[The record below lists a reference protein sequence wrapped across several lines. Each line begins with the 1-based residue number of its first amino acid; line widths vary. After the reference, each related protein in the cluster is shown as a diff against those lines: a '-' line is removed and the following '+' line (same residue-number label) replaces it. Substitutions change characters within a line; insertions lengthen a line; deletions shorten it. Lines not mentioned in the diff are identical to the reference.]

1 MALTPSQSRLED
13 LRAKEKFAIEN
24 EYDYSNPAQGKI
36 QSWVEV
42 ELDLTPEEDRLVPPP
57 GRLILNNVDSGR
69 ILQKDINAYCAAHP
83 QVCAP
88 ASKRDEIYKRMVEE
102 GTQPEPKP
110 AEPVSQDFVPTPMVP
125 PLPTSATHR
134 VIINES
140 NIETVLRSLP
150 DPNAEMVMPLEPEQQ
165 LIVLD
170 EAVGPNGT
178 FAEVKT
184 IEAALQSER
193 LYVLRDFIAPQPQ
206 TPKSARMDLSVQKS
220 LPMPS
225 AISPRWTDK
234 SVNVSYF
241 DVSDAKVKV
250 SVETNYDS
258 TGGEKLTERMREAL
272 AIGLKII
279 LKDNGKKSDE
289 ETVNR
294 LLLEDYFIFARAED
308 YYVDSRAKLPMR
320 VLVTLPYKYIEPL
333 EDKEEEP
340 DFDFSI
346 QIPVAKFLNIF
357 STASSKIKTLGKGM
371 KEFDGEIQTFDPD
384 RESDNLTSYVDEVE
398 KLLTENG
405 LKGPTSSPS
414 APPTDFI
421 IIGWKDGYEPT
432 YIAYLDQKSNDK
444 TVMSKWMTA
453 FQKTSPVESK
463 RTQELVHRVREIG
476 SFEGSWTEFLGIFSK
491 EEPVN
496 IVHNNKNLDKQPK
509 SEVGPSVKSVEQ
521 MRREDKYL
529 VDDNRKTEIYEERK
543 NKSTVVAL
551 AGRAAEDFPKTANQ
565 VSSLESSYERVLNN
579 VNLPFLISEAI
590 ACLGDIRGL
599 KSDVNSA
606 LDFLSQ
612 VHKIPSTIFPDDL
625 PTDDISAAFVSTLKN
640 TLEGMISALLIS
652 LVKGVLGSLGA
663 SCAEKEEPVLDAAPK
678 LEDLL
683 SAMGKIEGDFDRGK
697 AASFIDDLFNVLT
710 PIEICQLLEGNPSEK
725 TLEIAQSLLRRLY
738 PELGFETKS
747 QIVDFFQTLGNF
759 INFQLCRDILDE
771 QIPDTDLTV
780 EDFLCEDK
788 SDSLREELL
797 RQKGEMTEDQI
808 KEQLAK
814 DKERKEQLAD
824 QLLAAL
830 ENGPLADNFK
840 APDLFCA
847 KGSNKPGAASFVD
860 ESFSLMLRETLE
872 GLFGAVSTSFNKEG
886 NEFASTTLEQVQYE
900 NEEGQQLFRFEPV
913 PQFKSIIETSI
924 PEQVPDNPTSF
935 TLPVASTPVSN
946 SVAES
951 ITSRTIQ
958 IENALSLIEE
968 ITSGSN
974 ENMTSVEFMRD
985 TDSRLSARRGEE
997 SNIKSSIQASIENE
1011 AFNESIF
1018 VTVFGAEQRFTATEE
1033 LEAELARVEAR
1044 IKALE
1049 LAQTN
1054 FDFDSREDLRTVSD
1068 QLVELLNSG
1077 PASGMPTQ
1085 ITYETVGNELT
1096 RIVVKRDEG
1105 SNDVIIVEQGV
1116 PSSYSQYF
1124 RANGLEGN
1132 SPSDIF
1138 ASLVR
1143 SKFANFVEPDD
1154 LETIRENART
1164 TLYSTIKNKFLKDIS
1179 DRIVSSPYFK
1189 KLDKAAHGI
1198 ELIDLSPQT
1207 DNPDCDVHLLKVKT
1221 LIKNIEGEFDQDF
1234 CLDYDSLDDTTGDQ
1248 KNPMEAAIMEGCV
1261 RLTSRHYLV
1270 EMLLKSVFTM
1280 SAFDSTRDFDKIKF
1294 SFIKDMVK
1302 LAMLEYSAQYY
1313 DDFLIEA
1320 HEIVGAETKE
1330 ESFIEILKQEYE
1342 VIIEPLQIAL
1352 LLPKT
1357 RPSIMREML
1366 QEIIDN
1372 TKDNLAGLSNT
1383 IESGSSR
1390 ELIKERIIKIQF
1402 EKESLKENDRFFY
1415 ETIRNPNSN
1424 IIPLSPT
1431 RQFQLHAN
1439 SLISRGIATKGEVE
1453 KATTIVDSISLI
1465 EEAFAEVDYSRMDN
1479 YSKERG
1485 FFVGLNKEQLRGI
1498 NSESNNARFIVPIS
1512 EVENRYEKLVK
1523 NKSEELTFQ
1532 GQEQFSELTFDE
1544 FLDATE
1550 IKVFFDFFFPIE
1562 NYKATFTIHEIVS
1575 LSTNADIRNS
1585 FTITR
1590 DQLNSLFYTI
1600 TPEKDD
1606 WKKQNP
1612 NLKETSAEDL
1622 TSIVDLEFGVKDTPC
1637 GELSWNLGLGVDWGK
1652 AYKGFNF
1659 SFAAKAAKDAALQA
1673 FKDYVEQND
1682 PNIKLA
1688 RQLAFLSKLACVNVP
1703 TTVYSAPLSFVPG
1716 LFPTPL
1722 TNLYNSLGLGFYDKN
1737 KTKTDEELEEL
1748 GLEQR
1753 DPCTGELI
1761 ESLERRQRTGIRDF
1775 LTAEAQATER
1785 DTQLGRTEE
1794 IVSDLREKIELENQ
1808 RLESAKN
1815 QRFALQE
1822 DINNYTSY
1830 GRRNFDAR
1838 PYPQELLTENRP
1850 GEFLSPFA
1858 RWTRLSEDERRARIE
1873 INRLEAELLQ
1883 LTR

>member
-13 LRAKEKFAIEN
+13 LRAKEEFAIEN
-24 EYDYSNPAQGKI
+24 GYDYSNPAQGKI

-42 ELDLTPEEDRLVPPP
+42 ELDLTPEEDKLVPPP

-88 ASKRDEIYKRMVEE
+88 ASRRDEIYERMVEE
-102 GTQPEPKP
+102 GTQPEPEP
-110 AEPVSQDFVPTPMVP
+110 AEPVSQDFIPTPMVP

-134 VIINES
+134 VVINES
-140 NIETVLRSLP
+140 NIETVLRTLP
-150 DPNAEMVMPLEPEQQ
+150 DPNAEMVMPLQPEQQ
-165 LIVLD
+165 FIVLD

-178 FAEVKT
+178 FAEVRALD
-184 IEAALQSER
+184 AASQNKK
-193 LYVLRDFIAPQPQ
+193 LYVLKDFISPLPQ
-206 TPKSARMDLSVQKS
+206 TPKSAKMDLGQQKS

-279 LKDNGKKSDE
+279 LEDNGKKSDE
-289 ETVNR
+289 ATVGS
-294 LLLEDYFIFARAED
+294 LLSKDYFIFTRAED

-333 EDKEEEP
+333 EDKEEDP

-346 QIPVAKFLNIF
+346 QIPVAKFLKIF
-357 STASSKIKTLGKGM
+357 STASNKIKTLGKGM
-371 KEFDGEIQTFDPD
+371 KGFDGEIQTFDPD
-384 RESDNLTSYVDEVE
+384 RESDNLTSYVDEIE
-398 KLLTENG
+398 RLLAENG
-405 LKGPTSSPS
+405 LKGPTSSPLP
-414 APPTDFI
+414 PPTDFI
-421 IIGWKDGYEPT
+421 IIGWKNGYDPT
-432 YIAYLDQKSNDK
+432 YVAYLNQKSNDK
-444 TVMSKWMTA
+444 TVMLKWLTA
-453 FQKTSPVESK
+453 FQKTKSVESK

-476 SFEGSWTEFLGIFSK
+476 SFAGSWTEFLGIFSK

-496 IVHNNKNLDKQPK
+496 IIHNNQNLDKQPK
-509 SEVGPSVKSVEQ
+509 SEIGPSVKSVEQ
-521 MRREDKYL
+521 MRRESNYL
-529 VDDNRKTEIYEERK
+529 ADDSRKTEIYEERK

-551 AGRAAEDFPKTANQ
+551 VGRAAEDFSKTANQ
-565 VSSLESSYERVLNN
+565 VNSLEDSYERVLNN
-579 VNLPFLISEAI
+579 VNLPFLISEAL

-599 KSDVNSA
+599 KSDIKKT
-606 LDFLSQ
+606 LGFLSQ
-612 VHKIPSTIFPDDL
+612 IHKIPSTIFPDDL

-640 TLEGMISALLIS
+640 TLESMISSLLVS
-652 LVKGVLGSLGA
+652 LVKGILGSLGA
-663 SCAEKEEPVLDAAPK
+663 SCAEKDEPVLDAAPK

-683 SAMGKIEGDFDRGK
+683 SAMGKVEGDFDKEK

-710 PIEICQLLEGNPSEK
+710 PVEICQLLEGNPSEK

-738 PELGFETKS
+738 PELGLETKA
-747 QIVDFFQTLGNF
+747 QIVNFFQTLGNF
-759 INFQLCRDILDE
+759 INFQLCRDILNE
-771 QIPDTDLTV
+771 QIPDTDLKV
-780 EDFLCEDK
+780 EDFLCEDEN
-788 SDSLREELL
+788 DSLREELL

-824 QLLAAL
+824 QLLTAL
-830 ENGPLADNFK
+830 EFGPLADNFK

-847 KGSNKPGAASFVD
+847 KDSNKPGAASFVD

-924 PEQVPDNPTSF
+924 PEQKSDNPASF
-935 TLPVASTPVSN
+935 ILPVASTSVSN
-946 SVAES
+946 SIADNIRLRIDEISNIFIGIELVVGDEAETTEASDFKKDSQTALDNNTILRRPLTQDDRFFISLAKEGDNFEKREELAAES
-951 ITSRTIQ
+951 LQ
-958 IENALSLIEE
+958 LQEFLE
-968 ITSGSN
+968 I
-974 ENMTSVEFMRD
+974 
-985 TDSRLSARRGEE
+985 
-997 SNIKSSIQASIENE
+997 
-1011 AFNESIF
+1011 
-1018 VTVFGAEQRFTATEE
+1018 GAA
-1033 LEAELARVEAR
+1033 
-1044 IKALE
+1044 
-1049 LAQTN
+1049 
-1054 FDFDSREDLRTVSD
+1054 
-1068 QLVELLNSG
+1068 
-1077 PASGMPTQ
+1077 PGMPTQ
-1085 ITYETVGNELT
+1085 ITYENVGNELT
-1096 RIVVKRDEG
+1096 RIVVERDEG
-1105 SNDVIIVEQGV
+1105 SNDVILVEQGV
-1116 PSSYSQYF
+1116 PNSYSQYF
-1124 RANGLEGN
+1124 RENGLEGN

-1138 ASLVR
+1138 GSLVR
-1143 SKFANFVEPDD
+1143 SKFANFVQPDD
-1154 LETIRENART
+1154 LEIIRENART
-1164 TLYSTIKNKFLKDIS
+1164 TLYSVIKNKFLKDIS

-1189 KLDKAAHGI
+1189 KLDNAAHGI

-1207 DNPDCDVHLLKVKT
+1207 DNPECDVHLLKVKT
-1221 LIKNIEGEFDQDF
+1221 LIKDIEGEFDQNF
-1234 CLDYDSLDDTTGDQ
+1234 CLDYDSLNDTNGDQ
-1248 KNPMEAAIMEGCV
+1248 KNPMEAVIMEGCV

-1270 EMLLKSVFTM
+1270 EMLLKSIFTM

-1342 VIIEPLQIAL
+1342 VIIEPLQAAL
-1352 LLPKT
+1352 LLPKS

-1372 TKDNLAGLSNT
+1372 TDDNLATSSNT
-1383 IESGSSR
+1383 REVGTSR
-1390 ELIKERIIKIQF
+1390 DLIKERIIKIQF

-1415 ETIRNPNSN
+1415 DRNRSPDSN
-1424 IIPLSPT
+1424 ITPQPPKK
-1431 RQFQLHAN
+1431 QFEIYAN
-1439 SLISRGIATKGEVE
+1439 RLISSGVATKEEIE
-1453 KATTIVDSISLI
+1453 KATTIIDSISLI
-1465 EEAFAEVDYSRMDN
+1465 EEAFAEVDYLRMDN
-1479 YSKERG
+1479 YSKEKG
-1485 FFVGLNKEQLRGI
+1485 FFLGLNKEQLTGI
-1498 NSESNNARFIVPIS
+1498 NSESNNPRFVIPIS
-1512 EVENRYEKLVK
+1512 EVESRYEKLVK
-1523 NKSEELTFQ
+1523 NRSEELTFQ
-1532 GQEQFSELTFDE
+1532 SQEQFAELTFDE
-1544 FLDATE
+1544 FFDATE
-1550 IKVFFDFFFPIE
+1550 IKVLFDFFFPIE

-1600 TPEKDD
+1600 TPEQDD

-1637 GELSWNLGLGVDWGK
+1637 GELSWNLGLNLGWGK
-1652 AYKGFNF
+1652 AYKGFNLA
-1659 SFAAKAAKDAALQA
+1659 FAAKAAKDAALQA

-1688 RQLAFLSKLACVNVP
+1688 RQLAFLSKLACVNIP

-1722 TNLYNSLGLGFYDKN
+1722 TNLYNGLGLGSYDKN
-1737 KTKTDEELEEL
+1737 RTKTDEELEEL

-1761 ESLERRQRTGIRDF
+1761 EPLERRRRTGIQDF
-1775 LTAEAQATER
+1775 LTTEAQAAAER
-1785 DTQLGRTEE
+1785 NPQRGRTEE
-1794 IVSDLREKIELENQ
+1794 LVSDLTEELELERL

-1815 QRFALQE
+1815 MRFALQE

-1830 GRRNFDAR
+1830 GRRNFDIR

-1858 RWTRLSEDERRARIE
+1858 RWTRLDEDERKARIE
-1873 INRLEAELLQ
+1873 INRLETELMQ

>member
-1 MALTPSQSRLED
+1 M
-13 LRAKEKFAIEN
+13 K
-24 EYDYSNPAQGKI
+24 
-36 QSWVEV
+36 
-42 ELDLTPEEDRLVPPP
+42 
-57 GRLILNNVDSGR
+57 
-69 ILQKDINAYCAAHP
+69 
-83 QVCAP
+83 
-88 ASKRDEIYKRMVEE
+88 
-102 GTQPEPKP
+102 
-110 AEPVSQDFVPTPMVP
+110 
-125 PLPTSATHR
+125 
-134 VIINES
+134 
-140 NIETVLRSLP
+140 
-150 DPNAEMVMPLEPEQQ
+150 QQ
-165 LIVLD
+165 L
-170 EAVGPNGT
+170 A
-178 FAEVKT
+178 
-184 IEAALQSER
+184 
-193 LYVLRDFIAPQPQ
+193 
-206 TPKSARMDLSVQKS
+206 
-220 LPMPS
+220 
-225 AISPRWTDK
+225 
-234 SVNVSYF
+234 VSY
-241 DVSDAKVKV
+241 
-250 SVETNYDS
+250 
-258 TGGEKLTERMREAL
+258 
-272 AIGLKII
+272 LK
-279 LKDNGKKSDE
+279 
-289 ETVNR
+289 
-294 LLLEDYFIFARAED
+294 DYFIFARAED

-333 EDKEEEP
+333 EDKEEEEP
-340 DFDFSI
+340 EFDFSI
-346 QIPVAKFLNIF
+346 QIPVAKFLDIF
-357 STASSKIKTLGKGM
+357 STASNKIKTLGKGM

-384 RESDNLTSYVDEVE
+384 RESDNLTSYVDEIE

-405 LKGPTSSPS
+405 LKGPASSPQP
-414 APPTDFI
+414 PPTDFI
-421 IIGWKDGYEPT
+421 IIGWKEGYEPT
-432 YIAYLDQKSNDK
+432 YVAYLNQKSNDK
-444 TVMSKWMTA
+444 TVMSKSMTN
-453 FQKTSPVESK
+453 FQKTKSVESK

-491 EEPVN
+491 EEPVS
-496 IVHNNKNLDKQPK
+496 IIHNNQNLDKQPK
-509 SEVGPSVKSVEQ
+509 SEIGPSVKSVEQ
-521 MRREDKYL
+521 MRREDNYL
-529 VDDNRKTEIYEERK
+529 VDDNRKTEIYEERR
-543 NKSTVVAL
+543 NKSTAVAL

-565 VSSLESSYERVLNN
+565 VNSLESSYERVLNN

-599 KSDVNSA
+599 KSDIKST
-606 LDFLSQ
+606 LGFLSQ
-612 VHKIPSTIFPDDL
+612 IHKIPSTIFPDDL
-625 PTDDISAAFVSTLKN
+625 PTDDISKAYVSTLKN
-640 TLEGMISALLIS
+640 TLESMISSLLVS
-652 LVKGVLGSLGA
+652 LVKGVLASLGA
-663 SCAEKEEPVLDAAPK
+663 ACADDEPAGETPS

-683 SAMGKIEGDFDRGK
+683 NAMEKVEGDFDKEK

-710 PIEICQLLEGNPSEK
+710 PVEICELLEGNPSEK
-725 TLEIAQSLLRRLY
+725 TLEIAQSLLKRLY
-738 PELGFETKS
+738 PELGLETKS
-747 QIVDFFQTLGNF
+747 QIVNFFQTLGNF

-771 QIPDTDLTV
+771 QIPDTDLKV
-780 EDFLCEDK
+780 EDFLCEDEN
-788 SDSLREELL
+788 DSLREELL

-847 KGSNKPGAASFVD
+847 KDSNKPGAASFVD

-886 NEFASTTLEQVQYE
+886 NEFASTTLEQIQYE

-913 PQFKSIIETSI
+913 PQFKSIVETSI
-924 PEQVPDNPTSF
+924 PEQAPDNPASF
-935 TLPVASTPVSN
+935 ILPVASTPVSSSTADN
-946 SVAES
+946 
-951 ITSRTIQ
+951 IRLRIDQ
-958 IENALSLIEE
+958 ISDSLFLIEE

-974 ENMTSVEFMRD
+974 ANMTSEQFMTD
-985 TDSRLSARRGEE
+985 TNFRLSVRRDEE
-997 SNIKSSIQASIENE
+997 KELESAIEKSKLAE
-1011 AFNESIF
+1011 AFNESVF

-1033 LEAELARVEAR
+1033 LEAELARVMTRIEAL
-1044 IKALE
+1044 K
-1049 LAQTN
+1049 LAQDN
-1054 FDFDSREDLRTVSD
+1054 FENREALRAESD
-1068 QLVELLNSG
+1068 QLQRILDSG

-1096 RIVVKRDEG
+1096 RIIVERDRG
-1105 SNDVIIVEQGV
+1105 SNDVITVEQGV

-1124 RANGLEGN
+1124 RANGLEGS

-1138 ASLVR
+1138 ASLIGSR
-1143 SKFANFVEPDD
+1143 FTEFVDSNS
-1154 LETIRENART
+1154 LEIIRENART
-1164 TLYSTIKNKFLKDIS
+1164 TLYNVIKNKFLKDIS
-1179 DRIVSSPYFK
+1179 DRIISSPYFK
-1189 KLDKAAHGI
+1189 KLDNAAHGI

-1207 DNPDCDVHLLKVKT
+1207 DNPECDVHLLKVKT
-1221 LIKNIEGEFDQDF
+1221 LIKDIEGEFDQDF
-1234 CLDYDSLDDTTGDQ
+1234 CLDYDSLNDTTGDQ
-1248 KNPMEAAIMEGCV
+1248 KNPMEVAIMEGCI

-1270 EMLLKSVFTM
+1270 EMLLKSIFTM

-1320 HEIVGAETKE
+1320 HEIIGAETKE
-1330 ESFIEILKQEYE
+1330 ESFIEILRQEYE

-1352 LLPKT
+1352 LLPRS

-1372 TKDNLAGLSNT
+1372 TNDNLAASSDTREVGT
-1383 IESGSSR
+1383 SR

-1415 ETIRNPNSN
+1415 DRHRSPDSN
-1424 IIPLSPT
+1424 VIPQST
-1431 RQFQLHAN
+1431 MRQFQLYAN
-1439 SLISRGIATKGEVE
+1439 SLISRGIATKAEVE

-1465 EEAFAEVDYSRMDN
+1465 EEVFTEVDYSRMDN
-1479 YSKERG
+1479 YSKEKG
-1485 FFVGLNKEQLRGI
+1485 FFLGLNKEQLTGI
-1498 NSESNNARFIVPIS
+1498 NSESNNPRFVIPIS
-1512 EVENRYEKLVK
+1512 EVENKYEKLV
-1523 NKSEELTFQ
+1523 NNRSEELTFQ
-1532 GQEQFSELTFDE
+1532 GQEQFAELTFDE
-1544 FLDATE
+1544 FFDATE
-1550 IKVFFDFFFPIE
+1550 IKVLFDFFFPIE

-1612 NLKETSAEDL
+1612 SLRETSAEDL

-1637 GELSWNLGLGVDWGK
+1637 GEASWNLGLNLGWGK

-1659 SFAAKAAKDAALQA
+1659 AFAAKAAKDAALQT

-1716 LFPTPL
+1716 FFPTPL
-1722 TNLYNSLGLGFYDKN
+1722 TNLYNGLGLGFYDKN
-1737 KTKTDEELEEL
+1737 RTKTDEELEEL

-1761 ESLERRQRTGIRDF
+1761 EPLERRQETELRDF
-1775 LTAEAQATER
+1775 LTTEAQATSESER
-1785 DTQLGRTEE
+1785 ETAV
-1794 IVSDLREKIELENQ
+1794 VSELREKLEIESQ
-1808 RLESAKN
+1808 RLENAKS

-1850 GEFLSPFA
+1850 GEFLSPFT
-1858 RWTRLSEDERRARIE
+1858 RWTRLNEDERKARIE
-1873 INRLEAELLQ
+1873 INRLEAELMQ